1 MSVSFKSR
9 SSAARRLRHMKLDK
23 LTTLLVVDRIEACL
37 PAWKTLGYEVTVRAP
52 DEGELDF
59 VILSSNLGELMAQ
72 TKRSLAE
79 DLPPVAARSP
89 SALLYADVPSLS
101 EAKEAL
107 GETEILIAERTTF
120 YGMLEAWVVLPGGTV
135 LGLAQKG

>member
-1 MSVSFKSR
+1 
-9 SSAARRLRHMKLDK
+9 MKLDK
-23 LTTLLVVDRIEACL
+23 LTTLLVVDRIETCL
-37 PAWKTLGYEVTVRAP
+37 PAWKTLGYEVTVRVP
-52 DEGELDF
+52 DEGDLDF
-59 VILSSNLGELMAQ
+59 VILSSTLGELMAQ

-89 SALLYADVPSLS
+89 SSILYGEVTSLA
-101 EAKEAL
+101 EAKQAL
-107 GETEILIAERTTF
+107 GDAELLIPEQTTF